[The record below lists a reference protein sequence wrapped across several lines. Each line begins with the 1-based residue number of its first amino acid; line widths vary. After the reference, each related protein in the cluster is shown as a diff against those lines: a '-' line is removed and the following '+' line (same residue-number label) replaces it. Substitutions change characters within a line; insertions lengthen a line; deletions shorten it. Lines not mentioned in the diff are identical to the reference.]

1 MYTSAEIQLLRNA
14 DPGVKIPGVD
24 IAEGN
29 PLSASA
35 LKPLSSLS
43 TSGSSPVY
51 YQASTNTVIVKGVG
65 AVLSGYNIGSAQIS
79 ICAANVTIND
89 CTFSNP
95 SAKNYFSIADEG
107 NTRLVVENC
116 TFTGGVGSSQT
127 TSVFAEG
134 ADVTVTNN
142 KFVDT
147 SGHAVQIDAGVIAGN
162 YFAGGGYGAGVH
174 ADAIQIENTS
184 GPLTICGN
192 FIDWTNNPDALEA
205 TNNAIR
211 ISTDCGNTSNVTIT
225 GNIMLG
231 GGYTVTA
238 GTSTIGWLAKGATG
252 TLGTTGVMSNVNI
265 TGNYIGWGGGGAFY
279 PTTNPGINEAG
290 NTIVDYSNPIYA
302 ANAWTA
308 YQAAGVGTQYLVVS
322 TGAAITGSASG
333 TTTLY
338 GGGYGVGMSASGAY
352 ETVFVGGSG
361 AQHMVGGAGA
371 NIFKLL
377 SVGDAPG
384 NGPEGLISNFDP
396 AKDVIDLSAINSNPG
411 KVAGAASNFTFI
423 GTSAF
428 TAAGDEVR
436 YAYNAAANVTYVEA
450 NLAGDENY
458 GTIGSYQDKNPDLF
472 MRLSGDVPLTAANFA
487 LTAAQSKAD
496 VAAGQGLLDPSTK
509 SGNAIEFSYTKV
521 VGRPYTSFAAIDYA
535 NGVAADDLNLSST
548 ANEIDLYENKA
559 TITRGASAE
568 SFAIGTGSFNLAYHA
583 NETIQANAS
592 VGDTFAFSSGFGR
605 ETINGF
611 SATGTSADTLK
622 LSTSAFSY
630 LNTSMTQA
638 QDLAAVI
645 GHVSSG
651 SGGVTIADTAGDSLT
666 LAGLTASA
674 LTSNTVKFV

>member
-225 GNIMLG
+225 GNVMLG

-308 YQAAGVGTQYLVVS
+308 YQAAGVGTNTWSCPPAPPSRVPPAGRRLS
-322 TGAAITGSASG
+322 MAADMASG
-333 TTTLY
+333 CRLQAPTRPCS
-338 GGGYGVGMSASGAY
+338 SA
-352 ETVFVGGSG
+352 
-361 AQHMVGGAGA
+361 
-371 NIFKLL
+371 
-377 SVGDAPG
+377 
-384 NGPEGLISNFDP
+384 DP
-396 AKDVIDLSAINSNPG
+396 ARSTWSAG
-411 KVAGAASNFTFI
+411 LAR
-423 GTSAF
+423 TSSSSSRSAMPQA
-428 TAAGDEVR
+428 TVR
-436 YAYNAAANVTYVEA
+436 R
-450 NLAGDENY
+450 D
-458 GTIGSYQDKNPDLF
+458 S
-472 MRLSGDVPLTAANFA
+472 
-487 LTAAQSKAD
+487 
-496 VAAGQGLLDPSTK
+496 
-509 SGNAIEFSYTKV
+509 
-521 VGRPYTSFAAIDYA
+521 
-535 NGVAADDLNLSST
+535 
-548 ANEIDLYENKA
+548 
-559 TITRGASAE
+559 
-568 SFAIGTGSFNLAYHA
+568 
-583 NETIQANAS
+583 
-592 VGDTFAFSSGFGR
+592 
-605 ETINGF
+605 
-611 SATGTSADTLK
+611 SATSIRPRT
-622 LSTSAFSY
+622 
-630 LNTSMTQA
+630 
-638 QDLAAVI
+638 
-645 GHVSSG
+645 
-651 SGGVTIADTAGDSLT
+651 
-666 LAGLTASA
+666 
-674 LTSNTVKFV
+674 